1 MPSPIS
7 TPPAPPP
14 PTEPSTETTTETTTA
29 TTARPD
35 PTQVAQ
41 VRAFNRFYTRSIGVL
56 RDSLAGS
63 SFSLAEARVLYELA
77 HREPDRSGGAGIE
90 GSELRRMLDLD
101 AGYLSRILARFSSAG
116 LVSRRAH
123 PADARRQLVA
133 VTDAGRA
140 AYGDLDER
148 QVADV
153 RRLLAPLSAEQ
164 RGELTG
170 AMDTIRRTLGGSA
183 APRGFVLRPP
193 GPGDLGWIVSRHGAL
208 YVGEYGG
215 DPRFE
220 AMVAR
225 IVADYAARHDPAREA
240 VWIAEV
246 DGRPAGSIAC
256 MATDPD
262 TGPDTSPDTAP
273 DTARLRLLLVE
284 PSARGL
290 GVGERLVAECLRFA
304 ERAGYR
310 RITLWTTSGL
320 AAARRIYQRAGFVLD
335 AQTPTAEFGQGV
347 VGQTW
352 SRPL

>member
-1 MPSPIS
+1 MSPPTNVPTS
-7 TPPAPPP
+7 TPPNPLATGSDR
-14 PTEPSTETTTETTTA
+14 TEV
-29 TTARPD
+29 AR
-35 PTQVAQ
+35 

-56 RDSLAGS
+56 GDSLAGS
-63 SFSLAEARVLYELA
+63 SFSLAEARVLYELT
-77 HREPDRSGGAGIE
+77 HQDPGEDGIE
-90 GSELRRMLDLD
+90 GAELRRMLDLD

-133 VTDAGRA
+133 VTEAGRA
-140 AYGDLDER
+140 AYGELNER
-148 QVADV
+148 QVQDV

-164 RGELTG
+164 RGELTE
-170 AMDTIRRTLGGSA
+170 AMDTIRRTLGGSP

-208 YVGEYGG
+208 YVDEYGG

-225 IVADYAARHDPAREA
+225 IVANYAARHDPATEA

-246 DGRPAGSIAC
+246 AGRPAGSIAC
-256 MATDPD
+256 MAAGADA
-262 TGPDTSPDTAP
+262 GPDTAK
-273 DTARLRLLLVE
+273 LRLLLVE

-290 GVGERLVAECLRFA
+290 GIGERLVAECLRFA

-320 AAARRIYQRAGFVLD
+320 AGARRIYQRAGFVLD
-335 AQTPTAEFGQGV
+335 AEAPTDQFGQGV
-347 VGQTW
+347 LGQTW

>member
-1 MPSPIS
+1 MSSPTS
-7 TPPAPPP
+7 TPSSLLP
-14 PTEPSTETTTETTTA
+14 EPDSA
-29 TTARPD
+29 
-35 PTQVAQ
+35 QVAQ

-77 HREPDRSGGAGIE
+77 HREPDKPDKSGESGIE
-90 GSELRRMLDLD
+90 GAELRRMLDLD
-101 AGYLSRILARFSSAG
+101 AGYLSRILARFESAG
-116 LVSRRAH
+116 LVARWAH

-133 VTDAGRA
+133 VTEAGRA

-148 QVADV
+148 QVGDV
-153 RRLLAPLSAEQ
+153 RRLLEPLSADQ
-164 RGELTG
+164 RRELTE
-170 AMDTIRRTLGGSA
+170 AMGTIRRTLSGSA

-246 DGRPAGSIAC
+246 DSRPAGSIAC
-256 MATDPD
+256 MTADPD
-262 TGPDTSPDTAP
+262 THPNTAK
-273 DTARLRLLLVE
+273 LRLLLVE

-290 GVGERLVAECLRFA
+290 GIGERLVAECLRFA

-320 AAARRIYQRAGFVLD
+320 AAARRIYQRAGFALD
-335 AQTPTAEFGQGV
+335 AETPTDEFGSGV
-347 VGQTW
+347 MGQTW

>member
-1 MPSPIS
+1 MSPPTNTPTS
-7 TPPAPPP
+7 TPPTPLTPP
-14 PTEPSTETTTETTTA
+14 A
-29 TTARPD
+29 TGSDRAEVAR
-35 PTQVAQ
+35 

-56 RDSLAGS
+56 GDSLAGS
-63 SFSLAEARVLYELA
+63 SFSLAEARVLYELT
-77 HREPDRSGGAGIE
+77 HRDPGEDGIE
-90 GSELRRMLDLD
+90 GAELRRMLDLD
-101 AGYLSRILARFSSAG
+101 AGYLSRILARFASAG
-116 LVSRRAH
+116 LVSRRPH

-133 VTDAGRA
+133 VTEAGRS

-148 QVADV
+148 QVEDV

-170 AMDTIRRTLGGSA
+170 AMDTIRRTLGGSPT
-183 APRGFVLRPP
+183 PRGFVLRPP

-208 YVGEYGG
+208 YVDEYGG

-256 MATDPD
+256 MAAGADADPD
-262 TGPDTSPDTAP
+262 TDPDTAP
-273 DTARLRLLLVE
+273 DTAQLRLLLVE

-290 GVGERLVAECLRFA
+290 GIGERLVAECLRFA

-310 RITLWTTSGL
+310 RITLWTTSRL
-320 AAARRIYQRAGFVLD
+320 AGARRIYQRAGFVLD
-335 AQTPTAEFGQGV
+335 QEAPADQFGRDV
-347 VGQTW
+347 LGQTW

>member
-1 MPSPIS
+1 MSSPAS
-7 TPPAPPP
+7 TPPSLLP
-14 PTEPSTETTTETTTA
+14 EPDSA
-29 TTARPD
+29 
-35 PTQVAQ
+35 QVAQ
-41 VRAFNRFYTRSIGVL
+41 VRAFNRFYTRTIGVL

-77 HREPDRSGGAGIE
+77 HHEPAGSGTASGEAAIE
-90 GSELRRMLDLD
+90 GAELRRMLDLD

-116 LVSRRAH
+116 LISRRAH

-140 AYGDLDER
+140 AYGNLDER
-148 QVADV
+148 QVGDV
-153 RRLLAPLSAEQ
+153 RRLLEPLSADQ
-164 RGELTG
+164 RGTLTE
-170 AMDTIRRTLGGSA
+170 AMDTIRRTLDESA

-225 IVADYAARHDPAREA
+225 IVADYAAAHDPAREA

-256 MATDPD
+256 MKADAE
-262 TGPDTSPDTAP
+262 TAK
-273 DTARLRLLLVE
+273 LRLLLVE

-290 GVGERLVAECLRFA
+290 GIGERLVAECVRFA
-304 ERAGYR
+304 GRAGYR
-310 RITLWTTSGL
+310 RMTLWTTSGL
-320 AAARRIYQRAGFVLD
+320 ATARRIYQRAGFVLD
-335 AQTPTAEFGQGV
+335 NESPTDQFGSGV
-347 VGQTW
+347 IGQTW